1 MTQQN
6 YRGDFSIVEKF
17 YRDIDGAQQ
26 QVAVPEHIRIEY
38 FTEPFGGMFI
48 VERNG
53 DSMKN
58 CRMSDDGMSLVCYL
72 ALSRRQV
79 GCGHLYKRVLEINSD
94 PSYPDGVRIDPHPS
108 RTDVV
113 LIPGR
118 SDEDNMTVVSET
130 VLTELRYGYSAY
142 SLAVANGFEGSLED
156 WLESLKMR
164 ASDLSQEDK
173 ENIVSET
180 TFAKN
185 SINELKILTSEDGSM
200 FLVGFNKAGQ
210 EVCKAALSDLIS
222 LKEVYIGEAAP
233 ASPDFKVW
241 INPGTNRIRYKTSD
255 GSWQEIAIGFTEGGG
270 SGSIDPT
277 LLEGYTPLVR
287 DFSDDFNNDFTN

>member
-1 MTQQN
+1 MIQQN

-17 YRDIDGAQQ
+17 YRYIDEEKQ
-26 QVAVPEHIRIEY
+26 QVEVPYHLKIEY
-38 FTEPFGGMFI
+38 FTDEFDVPYV
-48 VERNG
+48 VERIG
-53 DSMKN
+53 DKTVN
-58 CRMSDDGMSLVCYL
+58 CQLSEDGLSLTSHL
-72 ALSRRQV
+72 ALSRHNI
-79 GCGHLYKRVLEINSD
+79 GCGVLLKKVIEIIDD
-94 PSYPDGVRIDPHPS
+94 PSFPDSQKISPHPS
-108 RTDVV
+108 RTDIV
-113 LIPGR
+113 LIPGI
-118 SDEDNMTVVSET
+118 SDDDNTVIISEA
-130 VLTELRYGYSAY
+130 VLSELRYGYSAY
-142 SLAVANGFEGSLED
+142 ELARANGFEGSLED

-164 ASDLSQEDK
+164 ASDLTQEDK

-210 EVCKAALSDLIS
+210 EISKAELSDLIS

-241 INPGTNRIRYKTSD
+241 INPGTNRMRYKTSD
-255 GSWQEIAIGFTEGGG
+255 GSWQDIATGFTEGGG
-270 SGSIDPT
+270 GGSIDPAI
-277 LLEGYTPLVR
+277 LEDYAPILR

>member
-79 GCGHLYKRVLEINSD
+79 GCGPLYKRVLEISSD

-210 EVCKAALSDLIS
+210 EVSKAALSDLIS

-255 GSWQEIAIGFTEGGG
+255 GNWQEIAIGFTEGGG

-277 LLEGYTPLVR
+277 LLEGYIPLVR